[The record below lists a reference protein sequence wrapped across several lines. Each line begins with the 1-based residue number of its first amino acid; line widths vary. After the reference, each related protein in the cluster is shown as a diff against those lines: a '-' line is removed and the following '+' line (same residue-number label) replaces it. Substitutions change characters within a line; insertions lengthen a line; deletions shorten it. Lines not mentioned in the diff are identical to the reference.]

1 MKAYSFTDFRL
12 INWLERN
19 TLVPVPTYLDH
30 AATTPIRPEVL
41 AAYSQALLSVGNPS
55 AVHKFGQD
63 ARNALEAAR
72 ETLAA
77 VLSANRSEVIFTSG
91 GTESDN
97 LAIKGLYWQRLEN
110 DPKRNVIITAGTE
123 HHGVLD
129 PIYWLADHQGA
140 EIAMVPVDERGVF
153 DLGWLEKFLDSD
165 GERVSLIS
173 LMWANNETGVVADIP
188 AITALAKKHG
198 IPVHSDAVATFG
210 HLPIN
215 FEASGLAAM
224 SISAHKVGGPV
235 GSGALIVGRS
245 IKLTSL
251 VHGGG
256 QERGM
261 RSGTMDAA
269 GATAFALAAKLA
281 VEELDSEA
289 QRLSGLASKLI
300 QAIQESAPDAV
311 FSRGDA
317 NGLPGTVHFTFP
329 GCSADSMIFLL
340 DAAGVS
346 VSAGS
351 ACTAG
356 VNRPSHVLVAMGR
369 TEDEATGSLR
379 ISMGYPTTESE
390 VDAFLDAFPA
400 VHSAA
405 KKAGLPSK

>member
-1 MKAYSFTDFRL
+1 MH
-12 INWLERN
+12 
-19 TLVPVPTYLDH
+19 TYLDH

-41 AAYSQALLSVGNPS
+41 VAYTDALQAVGNPS

-63 ARNALEAAR
+63 VRNELEAAR
-72 ETLAA
+72 ESLAE
-77 VLSANRSEVIFTSG
+77 LLNANRSEVIFTAG

-97 LAIKGLYWQRLEN
+97 LAIKGLYWQRNAEEAN
-110 DPKRNVIITAGTE
+110 RTVIITAATE

-129 PIYWLADHQGA
+129 PVYWLVDNQGA
-140 EIAMVPVDERGVF
+140 ELAMVPVDSRGVF
-153 DLGWLEKFLDSD
+153 DLTWLADYLAENGDK
-165 GERVSLIS
+165 VALIS
-173 LMWANNETGVVADIP
+173 LMWVNNETGVIADIP
-188 AITALAKKHG
+188 AIAALAQPLG
-198 IPVHSDAVATFG
+198 IPVHSDAVAAFG
-210 HLPIN
+210 HTPIN
-215 FEASGLAAM
+215 FQESGLAAM
-224 SISAHKVGGPV
+224 SVSAHKVGGPV

-245 IKLTSL
+245 VKLTSL

-269 GATAFALAAKLA
+269 GAKAFALAATLA
-281 VEELDSEA
+281 VGELSAEDERLTVLADKLVAGVREIA
-289 QRLSGLASKLI
+289 Q
-300 QAIQESAPDAV
+300 DAV

-317 NGLPGTVHFTFP
+317 PGLPGTAHFTFP

-356 VNRPSHVLVAMGR
+356 VNRPSHVLLAMGR
-369 TEDEATGSLR
+369 SEDEATGALR
-379 ISMGYPTTESE
+379 VTLGYTTKET
-390 VDAFLDAFPA
+390 DIDRFLDAFPSVYA
-400 VHSAA
+400 AA

>member
-19 TLVPVPTYLDH
+19 TLVCVPTYLDH
-30 AATTPIRPEVL
+30 AATTPIRPQVL
-41 AAYSQALLSVGNPS
+41 AAYSEALLSVGNPS

-63 ARNALEAAR
+63 TRNALEAAR

-140 EIAMVPVDERGVF
+140 EIAMVPVDDRGVF
-153 DLGWLEKFLDSD
+153 DLGWLEKFLESD
-165 GERVSLIS
+165 GERVALIS

-188 AITALAKKHG
+188 AITALAKMHG
-198 IPVHSDAVATFG
+198 IPVHSDAVAAFG
-210 HLPIN
+210 HVPIS
-215 FEASGLAAM
+215 FEESGLAAM
-224 SISAHKVGGPV
+224 SVSAHKVGGPV
-235 GSGALIVGRS
+235 GTGALIVGRS
-245 IKLTSL
+245 VKLTSL

-281 VEELDSEA
+281 VDELESETH
-289 QRLSGLASKLI
+289 RLNGLATKLI
-300 QAIQESAPDAV
+300 KGVEVTNPDAV

-356 VNRPSHVLVAMGR
+356 VNRPSHVLLAMGR
-369 TEDEATGSLR
+369 TEDEATGALR
-379 ISMGYPTTESE
+379 ISMGYPTSEAE

>member
-1 MKAYSFTDFRL
+1 
-12 INWLERN
+12 
-19 TLVPVPTYLDH
+19 VHTYLDH

-41 AAYSQALLSVGNPS
+41 VAYTDALQAVGNPS

-63 ARNALEAAR
+63 MRNEFEAAR
-72 ETLAA
+72 ESLAK
-77 VLSANRSEVIFTSG
+77 VLNANRSEVIFTSG

-97 LAIKGLYWQRLEN
+97 LAIKGLYWQRNAEEAN
-110 DPKRNVIITAGTE
+110 RTVIITAATE

-129 PIYWLADHQGA
+129 PVYWLVDNQGA
-140 EIAMVPVDERGVF
+140 ELAMVPVDSRGVF
-153 DLGWLEKFLDSD
+153 DLTWLADYLAENGSK
-165 GERVSLIS
+165 VALIS
-173 LMWANNETGVVADIP
+173 LMWANNETGVIADIP
-188 AITALAKKHG
+188 AIAALAQPLG
-198 IPVHSDAVATFG
+198 IPVHSDAVAAFG
-210 HLPIN
+210 HTPID
-215 FEASGLAAM
+215 FQESGLAAM
-224 SISAHKVGGPV
+224 SVSAHKVGGPV

-245 IKLTSL
+245 VKLTSL

-269 GATAFALAAKLA
+269 GAKAFALAATLA
-281 VEELDSEA
+281 VGELSAEDKRLTMLADKLVAGVREIA
-289 QRLSGLASKLI
+289 Q
-300 QAIQESAPDAV
+300 DVV

-317 NGLPGTVHFTFP
+317 LGLPGTAHFTFP

-356 VNRPSHVLVAMGR
+356 VNRPSHVLLAMGR
-369 TEDEATGSLR
+369 TEDEATGALR
-379 ISMGYPTTESE
+379 VTLGYTSTEAD
-390 VDAFLDAFPA
+390 VNRFLDALPS
-400 VHSAA
+400 VHAAA

>member
-1 MKAYSFTDFRL
+1 VKAYSFTDFRL

-30 AATTPIRPEVL
+30 AATTPIRPKVL

-63 ARNALEAAR
+63 ARNALEASR
-72 ETLAA
+72 ETLAS

-153 DLGWLEKFLDSD
+153 NLGWLELFLKSD
-165 GERVSLIS
+165 GERVALIS

-188 AITALAKKHG
+188 AITALAKNHG
-198 IPVHSDAVATFG
+198 IPVHSDAVAAFG
-210 HLPIN
+210 HVPIS

-300 QAIQESAPDAV
+300 QGIQEAAPDAV

-356 VNRPSHVLVAMGR
+356 VNRPSHVLLAMGR